1 MPSPPEKRITLGENH
16 RRVVSA
22 VLRRVETT
30 CDEVLFWLDRRAGTL
45 QTYLDDLSP
54 RQVEQLRLLAERLR
68 KEVARIQTG
77 LTTDARAQ
85 SRARAIAGVLSAMR
99 TELEEVLTPGLRG
112 YGALEPET
120 EAALDA
126 KFARLLTS
134 LESMNSVISGGR
146 LRGAP

>member
-1 MPSPPEKRITLGENH
+1 M
-16 RRVVSA
+16 
-22 VLRRVETT
+22 
-30 CDEVLFWLDRRAGTL
+30 

>member
-1 MPSPPEKRITLGENH
+1 MRVLLRNGVPYGAFAEIA
-16 RRVVSA
+16 RRVY
-22 VLRRVETT
+22 VEVAEK
-30 CDEVLFWLDRRAGTL
+30 DFALPSKK
-45 QTYLDDLSP
+45 QTGSRISTITGLT
-54 RQVEQLRLLAERLR
+54 R

-146 LRGAP
+146 LRGAR

>member
-1 MPSPPEKRITLGENH
+1 
-16 RRVVSA
+16 VSA